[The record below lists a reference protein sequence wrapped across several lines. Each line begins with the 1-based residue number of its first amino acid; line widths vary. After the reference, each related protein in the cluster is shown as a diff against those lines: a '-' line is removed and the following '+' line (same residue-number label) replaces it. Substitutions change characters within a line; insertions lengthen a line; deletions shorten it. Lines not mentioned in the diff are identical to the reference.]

1 MAGSLT
7 TWRWHLWRAAER
19 AGLPGWAAAVLAL
32 AAAVAWLALAL
43 PLHERLDTLAVD
55 NELLSHRVAALHR
68 GPAARP
74 ALSPERQVALF
85 EQSMVSEKKI
95 SPAYGE
101 LWKLAQKDGLA
112 LRQAEFKYAP
122 ATTPDGLA
130 RYSMVLPVEAEY
142 PALRAFIAHSLQAF
156 PALALE
162 SVELRRDD
170 ARATRLHATL
180 HFVMFVVRGA

>member
-19 AGLPGWAAAVLAL
+19 AGLPGWAAALLAL
-32 AAAVAWLALAL
+32 TAAVAWLAVGQ
-43 PLHERLDTLAVD
+43 PLRDRTAELSVD
-55 NELLSHRVAALHR
+55 NDLLAHRVAAQHR
-68 GPAARP
+68 APASRP

-85 EQSMVSEKKI
+85 EQSMVTERKV

-101 LWKLAQKDGLA
+101 LWKLAQKNGLS
-112 LRQAEFKYAP
+112 LRQAEFKYTPP
-122 ATTPDGLA
+122 ALSDGLG
-130 RYSMVLPVEAEY
+130 RYSMVLPIEAEY
-142 PALRAFIAHSLQAF
+142 PALRAFIAQSLQAF

-180 HFVMFVVRGA
+180 HFVMFVARGA